1 MTSPVWQQL
10 SLQCGFMKGFF
21 LFVCFNFAFHA
32 LCFNFAFHAPF

>member
-21 LFVCFNFAFHA
+21 LLFA
-32 LCFNFAFHAPF
+32 LILPFMHTSDRAAG